1 MLAPRLKEFTILMCD
16 QICQLTAPTWKL
28 KQAFISLLPEM
39 CKIVENLKATPS
51 KITTKSSRAVDKQSS
66 QLEAVKISPERR
78 QS

>member
-39 CKIVENLKATPS
+39 CKIVENLKS
-51 KITTKSSRAVDKQSS
+51 
-66 QLEAVKISPERR
+66 
-78 QS
+78 